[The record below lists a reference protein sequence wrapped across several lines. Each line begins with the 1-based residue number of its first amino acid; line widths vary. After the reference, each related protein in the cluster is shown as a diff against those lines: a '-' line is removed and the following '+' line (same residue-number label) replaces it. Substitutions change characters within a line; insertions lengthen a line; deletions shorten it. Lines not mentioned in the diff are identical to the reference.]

1 MFEEVDTTGEESSRT
16 EESSA
21 VVNEVQAP
29 SDSAA
34 TEPQVEGESPTLSVR
49 HPDNPDMR
57 WYAVQTYSGYEE
69 KTRKN
74 MLDQI
79 SRSRYQDK
87 FGEIFVPTTTS
98 ESVTKTGK
106 KRVVTRVLFPGYMI
120 IQMEM
125 NDNTMMVIKDTPRVS
140 GFIGNQRLPRPLPD
154 NEVMRLISTDS
165 ETSTEEAVVSDVMFQ
180 KGEALKVIDGPFS
193 NFDGVVEEVMPD
205 KARLRVLVSI
215 FGRETPVDLEYKQVE
230 KLD

>member
-1 MFEEVDTTGEESSRT
+1 MFEEVEATGEENPAV
-16 EESSA
+16 EEAPAA
-21 VVNEVQAP
+21 VVADEP
-29 SDSAA
+29 SA
-34 TEPQVEGESPTLSVR
+34 TDEKVVEEPGPTLHVR
-49 HPDNPDMR
+49 HPDNPEMR
-57 WYAVQTYSGYEE
+57 WYAIQTYSGYEE

-79 SRSRYQDK
+79 KRSRYSDK
-87 FGEIFVPTTTS
+87 FAEIFIPTATT

-125 NDNTMMVIKDTPRVS
+125 NDNTMMVVKDTPRVS

-154 NEVMRLISTDS
+154 NEVLRLISVEAQT
-165 ETSTEEAVVSDVMFQ
+165 TQEEPVVSEMMFQ
-180 KGEALKVIDGPFS
+180 KGEAVKVMEGPFS
-193 NFDGVVEEVMPD
+193 NFDGVVDEVMPD

-230 KLD
+230 KLG